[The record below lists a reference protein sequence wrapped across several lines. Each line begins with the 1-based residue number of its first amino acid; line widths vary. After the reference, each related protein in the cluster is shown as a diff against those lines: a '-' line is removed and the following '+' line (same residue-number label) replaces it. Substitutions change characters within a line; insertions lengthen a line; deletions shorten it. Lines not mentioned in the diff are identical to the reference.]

1 MRSRHASLIPSEV
14 YDRRP
19 AVISNRGG
27 PPSGQTDRRRGEDIP
42 PGLALPNQAPLRQN
56 AGENPGVGDRLR
68 RRERWHLKLG
78 RRAEGFALVGAR
90 GWLGVT
96 EPPTMP
102 PRVGGFLLASRLVDP
117 VAQPRWSAHR
127 RRPHVVHRPAFLT
140 VPEIDD
146 EDRLAAAVVHPND
159 SHRGASCQGQGL
171 CWGRSSWR
179 GNAHHDFLH
188 PVNWS
193 GSAPTTTAGAKRQPQ
208 SCGTMSPAGLV
219 RGLDPPPNGPPVMA
233 GPTFLFCA
241 CVASAVWARL
251 SGAARFS
258 ATEPV
263 TGGRPSVST
272 NERCPAR

>member
-1 MRSRHASLIPSEV
+1 MASET
-14 YDRRP
+14 R
-19 AVISNRGG
+19 
-27 PPSGQTDRRRGEDIP
+27 
-42 PGLALPNQAPLRQN
+42 
-56 AGENPGVGDRLR
+56 
-68 RRERWHLKLG
+68 

-96 EPPTMP
+96 EPPTVP

-127 RRPHVVHRPAFLT
+127 RRPHLVHRPAFLT
-140 VPEIDD
+140 VPKSTTRTGSRPLWSTPMI
-146 EDRLAAAVVHPND
+146 RIAAHPA
-159 SHRGASCQGQGL
+159 RARASAGGGL
-171 CWGRSSWR
+171 PGG
-179 GNAHHDFLH
+179 GNAHHDSLH

-193 GSAPTTTAGAKRQPQ
+193 GSAPPTTAGAKRQPQ

-233 GPTFLFCA
+233 GPAFLFCA